1 MNAPHSPRVVVMLV
15 PDLFFAA
22 KIRTAAQHLG
32 VEVVPTEAARLVDDC
47 RARTPARVIVD
58 LHAGAAALVA
68 VRALKAD
75 PALAGVPVTGFYS
88 HVDDATRQAAL
99 AAGVDQ
105 AMPRSAFTAKLAE
118 LLAG

>member
-1 MNAPHSPRVVVMLV
+1 MSAPRVVLMLV

-22 KIRTAAQHLG
+22 KIRTAATHLA
-32 VEVVPTEAARLVDDC
+32 VEVVPTGTARLVADC
-47 RARTPARVIVD
+47 RALHPARVLVD
-58 LHAGAAALVA
+58 LHAGGGLLES
-68 VRALKAD
+68 VRELKAD
-75 PALAGVPVTGFYS
+75 PALAGIPVTGFYS

-105 AMPRSAFTAKLAE
+105 AMPRSAFTVKLAD

>member
-1 MNAPHSPRVVVMLV
+1 MPSTRCILMIV

-22 KIRTAAQHLG
+22 KIRTAAAHLG
-32 VEVVPTEAARLVDDC
+32 VEVVPTEPARLVADC

-58 LHAGAAALVA
+58 LHAAGAVLDA
-68 VRALKAD
+68 VRELKAD
-75 PALAGVPVTGFYS
+75 AALASVPVTGFYS
-88 HVDDATRQAAL
+88 HVDDVARQAAL

-105 AMPRSAFTAKLAE
+105 ALPRSAFTVRLAE